1 MKTKIAAAI
10 LALIFAASL
19 FTACGKSVPS
29 VPIETLLPDLTA
41 ALTEEPSAAFPETE
55 PADSVSAAGTD
66 TAPAAETETAAETA
80 EEVPTGDETDDPAET
95 EEEIPDSEG
104 DFKFRR
110 TADGETWLDSYS
122 GKASTVVIPAED
134 PADGSP
140 VAGIDVW
147 AFRDSETVK
156 KIVVPDSVKTIE
168 KNAFMYCAA
177 LEEIELP
184 DGLETLGD
192 QAFYRCSALKK
203 VSVPEGVEKLGYATF
218 MFCESLEEITLPKS
232 LKEIGDSV
240 FSHCGALLT
249 INYRGPE
256 SDWWQIDTSES
267 AMPPTRYTNVYDYA
281 G

>member
-1 MKTKIAAAI
+1 MKTKMIAAI
-10 LALIFAASL
+10 LALIFTASL
-19 FTACGKSVPS
+19 LSACGKRDSGVS
-29 VPIETLLPDLTA
+29 FDSLLPDLTA
-41 ALTEEPSAAFPETE
+41 ALTEEPTAVPPETE
-55 PADSVSAAGTD
+55 PADSDTAAGTN
-66 TAPAAETETAAETA
+66 TAAETEPAPETD

-140 VAGIDVW
+140 VTGIDVW

-267 AMPPTRYTNVYDYA
+267 AMPPTWYTNVYDYA

>member
-55 PADSVSAAGTD
+55 PEDSVSAADTD

-140 VAGIDVW
+140 VTGIDVW

-168 KNAFMYCAA
+168 KNAFMYCTA

-203 VSVPEGVEKLGYATF
+203 VSVPEGVEKLGYAAF

-232 LKEIGDSV
+232 LSEIGDDM
-240 FSHCGALLT
+240 FSHCGALMT
-249 INYRGPE
+249 INYRGSE
-256 SDWWQIDTSES
+256 ADWWQITSSEN
-267 AMPPTRYTNVYDYA
+267 AMPPTWYTTVYDYA

>member
-1 MKTKIAAAI
+1 MKTKMIAAI

-19 FTACGKSVPS
+19 LTACGKTKPA
-29 VPIETLLPDLTA
+29 VPIGTLLPDLTA
-41 ALTEEPSAAFPETE
+41 ALTEEPETALPETE
-55 PADSVSAAGTD
+55 PADSDTATGTD
-66 TAPAAETETAAETA
+66 TAAETEPAPETD

-95 EEEIPDSEG
+95 EEEIPDSDG

-140 VAGIDVW
+140 VTGIDVW

-168 KNAFMYCAA
+168 KNAFMYCTA

-184 DGLETLGD
+184 SGLETLGD

-256 SDWWQIDTSES
+256 SDWWQIDMSES
-267 AMPPTRYTNVYDYA
+267 AMPPTWYTNVYDYA

>member
-1 MKTKIAAAI
+1 MKTRITAAI

-19 FTACGKSVPS
+19 FTACGKSKPS

-41 ALTEEPSAAFPETE
+41 ALTEEPTAVPRETE
-55 PADSVSAAGTD
+55 SVDSDTATGTD
-66 TAPAAETETAAETA
+66 TAAETEPPAETD
-80 EEVPTGDETDDPAET
+80 EEVPTGDETGDPAET

-140 VAGIDVW
+140 VTGIDVW

-177 LEEIELP
+177 LEEIKLP

-192 QAFYRCSALKK
+192 QAFYRCSALKR
-203 VSVPEGVEKLGYATF
+203 VSVPEGLETLGYATF
-218 MFCESLEEITLPKS
+218 MFCENLEEVTLPKS
-232 LKEIGDSV
+232 LKQIGDYV
-240 FSHCGALLT
+240 FSHCDVLLT

-256 SDWWQIDTSES
+256 ADWWQIEISES
-267 AMPPTRYTNVYDYA
+267 AMPPTWYTNVYDYA